1 MNSDGNKEDISGSDH
16 ELKKSVDFRDNLWVP
31 PIFLLLI
38 LLAFVVYLLVPGTLI
53 YPKSQIAT
61 DLFGSNRASVEAE
74 IERSLELRIK
84 ELEMAID
91 NGICSAGVFEIP
103 NDAVSLLPPTS
114 NGNTIPYDNKRPL
127 IIPPIDQLSAQLP
140 ESNLSIEGLIR
151 KSTVLIVSGSG
162 ENASFGTGFFINR
175 NFIVTNA
182 HVVENETQAVRAYI
196 DGKRE
201 PVALSIRRRS
211 TAFED
216 SGRDYA
222 VLMSSEPSDF
232 FLSLQKQQGSIQLQ
246 SVISAGFPGDA
257 LELLADLQQSE
268 NFDNPDKLP
277 LFMTTGIVNAEQ
289 KIKGKEDAIIH
300 SATISQG
307 NSGGPLINTCGRV
320 LGINTFI
327 STSEVRTLN
336 IALSVS
342 GLRQFLKDAAI
353 DFYETDEACS
363 PRLVTLEPP
372 QEQ

>member
-1 MNSDGNKEDISGSDH
+1 MGLDGKEDNKPKKDQQSGEVSS
-16 ELKKSVDFRDNLWVP
+16 LIGSLWLP
-31 PIFLLLI
+31 PILLL
-38 LLAFVVYLLVPGTLI
+38 LLLLGFLVYLVVPGTLI
-53 YPKSQIAT
+53 YPKSQVAT
-61 DLFGSNRASVEAE
+61 DLFGSNRADVEAE
-74 IERSLELRIK
+74 VERSLELRIK

-91 NGICSAGVFEIP
+91 NGTCSAGVFEIP
-103 NDAVSLLPPTS
+103 NDAVSLLPPAS
-114 NGNTIPYDNKRPL
+114 NGSTILNNDKRPL

-151 KSTVLIVSGSG
+151 NSTVLIFSGSG
-162 ENASFGTGFFINR
+162 ENASSGTGFFINR

-182 HVVENETQAVRAYI
+182 HVVENETQGIYAYI
-196 DGKRE
+196 DGKKE
-201 PVALSIRRRS
+201 PVALSLRRRS

-222 VLMSSEPSDF
+222 VLMSSEPSNF
-232 FLSLQKQQGSIQLQ
+232 FLSLQKQQGSIQLK
-246 SVISAGFPGDA
+246 SVISAGFPVDA
-257 LELLADLQQSE
+257 LDLLKDLQQSE
-268 NFDNPDKLP
+268 DLDSPDKLP

-300 SATISQG
+300 SATISMG

-336 IALSVS
+336 VALSVS
-342 GLRQFLKDAAI
+342 GLRQFLIEAAI
-353 DFYETDEACS
+353 EFHETDEACS
-363 PRLVTLEPP
+363 PRLVAIEPP